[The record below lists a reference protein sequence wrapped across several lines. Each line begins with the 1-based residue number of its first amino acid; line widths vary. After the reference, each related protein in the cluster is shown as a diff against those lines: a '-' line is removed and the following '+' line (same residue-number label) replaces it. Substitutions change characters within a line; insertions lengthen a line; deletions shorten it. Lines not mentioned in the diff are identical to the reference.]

1 MKKLPFFLLIAAL
14 AAVLAVGLAACG
26 GGSSSSS
33 SSASTSEGGSEGGGG
48 ESEGGGSEEG
58 GNEGG
63 TLKGAY
69 TSFPDYMD
77 PQISYTAEGW
87 TAMRPVYIP
96 LLTYKHA
103 AEEEGAEIIPGLAK
117 ELPKVTNGGKTYT
130 LFLRKGLKYSN
141 GEEIKAGDFKYAVE
155 RCFLT
160 NSGGSPFYTDIVGAE
175 KFAETKKGGI
185 PGIKVNEKTGEIVIN
200 LERPRGTF
208 ENELALMFVA
218 PVPQKT
224 PDEDQSAS
232 PIPAS
237 GPYMITKSQPGRGW
251 DYERN
256 PYWAKDN
263 GKQMPEI
270 PAGHVDKIEIE
281 VQRNQS
287 TQVNDI
293 ESGKLNWIFDPP
305 PTDRYQEVK
314 EKFEGSQF
322 RIEPTISTYYFWM
335 NNTVE
340 PFNNQKVRE
349 AVNYAVDPAAL
360 ERIYT
365 GQIKGTQQILPPGM
379 PGYEKIELFPHDVK
393 KAKELIAESGVKDK
407 EVTVWTDTESPNNDA
422 GTYYQGVLNEIGLKA
437 ELKILNADNYFTV
450 IGNTSTPNLDTGFAD
465 WFEDYPH
472 PNDFLFLLN
481 GENIQSTN
489 NQNFSQTNNPELNKK
504 IDKLAEEQ
512 LGPQQEKEYAALD
525 KAFMEEG
532 AWAPYGTR
540 TLSLFVSDNINLENV
555 IWNPTFETELT
566 SLEFKE

>member
-1 MKKLPFFLLIAAL
+1 
-14 AAVLAVGLAACG
+14 
-26 GGSSSSS
+26 
-33 SSASTSEGGSEGGGG
+33 
-48 ESEGGGSEEG
+48 
-58 GNEGG
+58 
-63 TLKGAY
+63 
-69 TSFPDYMD
+69 
-77 PQISYTAEGW
+77 
-87 TAMRPVYIP
+87 MRPVYIP
-96 LLTYKHA
+96 LLTYKA
-103 AEEEGAEIIPGLAK
+103 ASEAEGAEIIPGLAK

-130 LFLRKGLKYSN
+130 MFLRKGLKYSN

-155 RCFLT
+155 RAFLT

-175 KFAETKKGGI
+175 KFSETKKGGI

-200 LERPRGTF
+200 LVSPRGTF

-224 PDEDQSAS
+224 PDEDQSAH

-237 GPYMITKSQPGRGW
+237 GPYMITKSEPGRGW
-251 DYERN
+251 EYERN

-263 GKQMPEI
+263 GKQIEI

-281 VQRNQS
+281 VLRNQS

-293 ESGKLNWIFDPP
+293 ENGTLDWIFDPP

-322 RIEPTISTYYFWM
+322 KEEPTISTYYFWM
-335 NNTVE
+335 NQTVE

-379 PGYEKIELFPHDVK
+379 PGYEKLELFPHNVA

-407 EVTVWTDTESPNNDA
+407 EVTVWTDSESPNNDA
-422 GTYYQGVLNEIGLKA
+422 GTYYEGVLNEIGLKA
-437 ELKILNADNYFTV
+437 NLKILNPDNYFTV

-472 PNDFLFLLN
+472 PNDFMFLLN
-481 GENIQSTN
+481 GENVQSTN
-489 NQNFSQTNNPELNKK
+489 NQNFSQSNNEELNGK

-512 LGPQQEKEYAALD
+512 LGPQQEKEYGALD
-525 KAFMEEG
+525 KAFMEEA

-540 TLSLFVSDNINLENV
+540 TLALFVSENVNLENI

-566 SLEFKE
+566 SVELTE

>member
-1 MKKLPFFLLIAAL
+1 LKKFSVFLTIAVF
-14 AAVLAVGLAACG
+14 AAVMAVVLAACG

-33 SSASTSEGGSEGGGG
+33 SGSSSTTSEEPAGGGAAPAEG
-48 ESEGGGSEEG
+48 E

-96 LLTYKHA
+96 LLTYKSA
-103 AEEEGAEIIPGLAK
+103 SEAEGSEIIPGLAK
-117 ELPKVTNGGKTYT
+117 ELPKITNDGKTYT
-130 LFLRKGLKYSN
+130 LFLRPGLKYSN
-141 GEEIKAGDFKYAVE
+141 GEPIKPGDFKFAVE
-155 RCFLT
+155 RAFVT

-185 PGIKVNEKTGEIVIN
+185 PGIKTNEKTGEIVIN
-200 LERPRGTF
+200 LEKPRGNF
-208 ENELALMFVA
+208 NNELALMFVA
-218 PVPQKT
+218 PVPQNT
-224 PDEDQSAS
+224 PEEDQSAS
-232 PIPAS
+232 PPPAS
-237 GPYMITKSQPGRGW
+237 GPYMITKSEPGRGW

-263 GKQMPEI
+263 GKEIEI

-281 VQRNQS
+281 VNRNQS

-322 RIEPTISTYYFWM
+322 KEEPTISTYYFWM
-335 NNTVE
+335 NQTVE

-360 ERIYT
+360 ERVYT

-379 PGYEKIELFPHDVK
+379 PGYEKFELFPHNVA
-393 KAKELIAESGVKDK
+393 KAKELVAESGVKDK
-407 EVTVWTDTESPNNDA
+407 EVTVWTDSESPNNDA
-422 GTYYQGVLNEIGLKA
+422 GTYYAGVLNEIGLKA
-437 ELKILNADNYFTV
+437 ELKILNPDNYFTV

-465 WFEDYPH
+465 WFQDYPH

-504 IDKLAEEQ
+504 VDQLATEQ
-512 LGPQQEKEYAALD
+512 LGPKQEKEYAELD
-525 KAFMEEG
+525 KSFMEEA

-540 TLSLFVSDNINLENV
+540 TLSLFVSENVNLETA

-566 SLEFKE
+566 SLELKE

>member
-1 MKKLPFFLLIAAL
+1 LKKLPYFLLIAAL

-33 SSASTSEGGSEGGGG
+33 SSPSTSEGESPEAEGGGGG
-48 ESEGGGSEEG
+48 ESEEGQGS
-58 GNEGG
+58 EGG

-103 AEEEGAEIIPGLAK
+103 SEEEGAEIIPGLAK

-155 RCFLT
+155 RAFLT

-185 PGIKVNEKTGEIVIN
+185 SGIKVNEKTGEIVIN
-200 LERPRGTF
+200 LENPRGTF

-224 PDEDQSAS
+224 PDEDQSAT

-251 DYERN
+251 EYERN

-263 GKQMPEI
+263 GKQMTEI

-287 TQVNDI
+287 TQVNDV

-322 RIEPTISTYYFWM
+322 KEEPTISTYYFWM
-335 NNTVE
+335 NNAVE
-340 PFNNQKVRE
+340 PFDNQKVRE

-379 PGYEKIELFPHDVK
+379 PGYEKLELFPHDVK
-393 KAKELIAESGVKDK
+393 KAKELVAESGVKDK

-450 IGNTSTPNLDTGFAD
+450 IGNTSTPNLDTGFSD

-481 GENIQSTN
+481 GDNIQSTN
-489 NQNFSQTNNPELNKK
+489 NQNFSQTNNEELNKK

-512 LGPQQEKEYAALD
+512 LGPQQEKEYGALD
-525 KAFMEEG
+525 KAFMEEA

-540 TLSLFVSDNINLENV
+540 TLALFVSDNVNLENI

-566 SLEFKE
+566 SVELTE

>member
-1 MKKLPFFLLIAAL
+1 LKKFSVFLLIAVLAAVSAVAL
-14 AAVLAVGLAACG
+14 AACGG

-33 SSASTSEGGSEGGGG
+33 GSSSSTSEP
-48 ESEGGGSEEG
+48 ESEGESTPTAEG
-58 GNEGG
+58 EGNEGG

-87 TAMRPVYIP
+87 TAMRPVYVP
-96 LLTYKHA
+96 LLTYKA
-103 AEEEGAEIIPGLAK
+103 ASEAEGSEIIPGLAK
-117 ELPKVTNGGKTYT
+117 DLPKVTNGGKTYT
-130 LFLRKGLKYSN
+130 LFLRPGLKYSN
-141 GEEIKAGDFKYAVE
+141 GEPIKAGDFKYAVE

-175 KFAETKKGGI
+175 QFAKTKKGGI
-185 PGIKVNEKTGEIVIN
+185 SGIKVNEKTGEIVIN
-200 LERPRGTF
+200 LEQPRGTF
-208 ENELALMFVA
+208 NNELALMFVA
-218 PVPQKT
+218 PVPQST

-232 PIPAS
+232 PPPAS
-237 GPYMITKSQPGRGW
+237 GPYMITQSQPGRGW
-251 DYERN
+251 TYERN

-263 GKQMPEI
+263 GKEI
-270 PAGHVDKIEIE
+270 ELPAGHVDKIEIE
-281 VQRNQS
+281 VNRNQS

-305 PTDRYQEVK
+305 PTDRYQQVK

-322 RIEPTISTYYFWM
+322 TAEPTISTYYFWM
-335 NNTVE
+335 NQTTE
-340 PFNNQKVRE
+340 PFNNLKIRE
-349 AVNYAVDPAAL
+349 AVNYAIDPAAL

-365 GQIKGTQQILPPGM
+365 GQIVGTQQILPPGM
-379 PGYEKIELFPHDVK
+379 PGYKKFELFPHDLN
-393 KAKELIAESGVKDK
+393 KAKELVAESGVKDK
-407 EVTVWTDTESPNNDA
+407 DVTVWTDSESPNNDA
-422 GTYYQGVLNEIGLKA
+422 GTYYQSVLKEIGINA
-437 ELKILNADNYFTV
+437 ELKILNPDNYFTV

-465 WFEDYPH
+465 WFQDYPH

-489 NQNFSQTNNPELNKK
+489 NQVFGQTNVPALNKK
-504 IDKLAEEQ
+504 IDKLATEL
-512 LGPQQEKEYAALD
+512 LGPQQESEYAELD
-525 KAFMEEG
+525 EEFMKEA

-540 TLSLFVSDNINLENV
+540 TLSLFVSENINLETA